1 MDNKAF
7 GITFSS
13 ILASSVVFFGAA
25 NAGAFAV
32 DTWLFPTEE
41 FGDNTYIGTTDVSN
55 MEVAEAKL
63 LFGGQVDSWRQ
74 GAELLVTYQDVT
86 VPYPLDSA
94 EILLDETVL
103 NAEDGTQNQF
113 VYNLPA
119 STTAKFLSE
128 QFPVA
133 SFSDADVELINS
145 KLEQALASGQKQSRV
160 TISDDSL
167 AIQQETV
174 AEAAFTHSIASKDAF
189 VIAEALN
196 GIVVE
201 PGATFS
207 FLDFIAE
214 IELSNITDAEL
225 SQMASSIYS
234 AVLQTNLLINE
245 RSIGAT
251 APKSVPLGHEAA
263 INRQLGVD
271 FVFTNPN
278 ASSFTLGMSLDS
290 STIGA
295 TLSGYPLVYDY
306 QITAGKEQ
314 KVEPR
319 LIKQYSA
326 FVTSGKV
333 VEEVGRNGLRL
344 NVIRTILADGKE
356 LEVETV
362 STDFYPPVHIVE
374 VYPLTVTAEAP
385 AAGSTPKPGEPGF
398 VDANGDGVH
407 DGTSTG
413 TTTPKPGEPGFIDA
427 NGDGVHDGTP
437 VVPQPGEPGFTD
449 TNGDGVH
456 DGTPVAP
463 QPGEPGFTDVDGD
476 GVHDGVVVTP
486 QPGWPG
492 YTDTDGDGVHDGD
505 TDEEEKDPTID
516 KGGNR
521 INP

>member
-13 ILASSVVFFGAA
+13 ILASGVVFFGAA

-55 MEVAEAKL
+55 MELADAKL
-63 LFGGQVDSWRQ
+63 LFGGQVESWRQ

-86 VPYPLDSA
+86 APYPLDSA
-94 EILLDETVL
+94 QILLDETVL

-113 VYNLPA
+113 VYDLPA
-119 STTAKFLSE
+119 ATTAKFLAE

-133 SFSDADVELINS
+133 TFSDADVETINT
-145 KLEQALASGQKQSRV
+145 KLEAALASGQKQSRV
-160 TISDDSL
+160 TISDDTL
-167 AIQQETV
+167 ALQQETV
-174 AEAAFTHSIASKDAF
+174 SEAAFTHSIESKDAF

-196 GIVVE
+196 GFVLE

-207 FLDFIAE
+207 FLDFLANV
-214 IELSNITDAEL
+214 ELSNITDAEL
-225 SQMASSIYS
+225 SQMASAIYS
-234 AVLQTNLLINE
+234 AVLKTNLLVDE

-251 APKSVPLGHEAA
+251 APTAIPIGHEAA

-295 TLSGYPLVYDY
+295 TLNGYPLVYDY
-306 QITAGKEQ
+306 QITTGKED
-314 KVEPR
+314 KVKPR

-333 VEEVGRNGLRL
+333 VEETGRNGLRL
-344 NVIRTILADGKE
+344 NVIRTITADGQE
-356 LEVETV
+356 MEVETV

-374 VYPLTVTAEAP
+374 VYPLTVKAEAP
-385 AAGSTPKPGEPGF
+385 ATGTAPKPGEPGF

-407 DGTSTG
+407 DDTSDG
-413 TTTPKPGEPGFIDA
+413 TTTTPQPGQPGFIDQ

-437 VVPQPGEPGFTD
+437 VTPQPGQPGFID
-449 TNGDGVH
+449 LDGDGQH
-456 DGTPVAP
+456 DGT
-463 QPGEPGFTDVDGD
+463 TT
-476 GVHDGVVVTP
+476 TP

-492 YTDTDGDGVHDGD
+492 YTDIDGDGVHDGN
-505 TDEEEKDPTID
+505 TDEDDEEKDPTYD
-516 KGGNR
+516 KGGNS